1 MQSGYTGAGGLPDF
15 YTTGRSTMN
24 NVPSQPPYHRPQL
37 PGLFI
42 DSTTQRIA
50 RQNPTTLIG
59 KRNLAEFQSNHHNQ
73 QQQQYNPNLGLVQP
87 NYLRSVKP
95 RTFQQSSPISPLS
108 PMEFSPTATTVSES
122 SSCSS
127 SSPASSQRYGLP
139 LPQQQYLRPQQPNIQ
154 GMSYVNP
161 VQQNRVIPVVDSEK
175 KIMNTRLQELEKQ
188 LLDDNE
194 DEEGDPVSAITNNSE
209 WSETIQNLISPNQ
222 TQKPVSPS
230 PTSSSSSSSSSSVA
244 SPAILTFSKQSVMEA
259 ALAISDGK
267 TESANEILT
276 RLSTQVS
283 NPRPTSEQRVLEF
296 ISSALK
302 SRIKPEENPP
312 PVTELYSQ
320 EQGSAIQSLYDL
332 SPCFGLSFS
341 AANFAILDAT
351 LTDDSAK
358 IHVIDFDIGYGGQ
371 YVDLLRKLAGRK
383 NGILS
388 SLKITTLADN
398 VVTQERLKSVD
409 EKLSQLARSLGV
421 VFELT
426 VKSLRISELSRESL
440 GCEPDESIAVNFA
453 FKLYMMP
460 DESVSTENPR
470 DQLLRR
476 VKSMAP
482 RVVTVVEQEL
492 NTNTAPFMARVNET
506 CAYYSVL
513 LDSVDPAGGRDNS
526 ERVRVEEAVS
536 RKVGNSVAC
545 EGRDRFERCE
555 VFGKWRARLSM
566 AGFESIPLSQDAKTR
581 LSSGNRFHNLS
592 VKEENQ
598 GICFGWMG
606 RTLTVASA
614 WR

>member
-15 YTTGRSTMN
+15 YTNGRSTMN

-37 PGLFI
+37 PGLYI
-42 DSTTQRIA
+42 DPTASRIA
-50 RQNPTTLIG
+50 RQNPTALIG
-59 KRNLAEFQSNHHNQ
+59 KRNLAEFQSHH
-73 QQQQYNPNLGLVQP
+73 QQYNPNLGLVQQ

-139 LPQQQYLRPQQPNIQ
+139 LPQQHLRPQPIQ

-161 VQQNRVIPVVDSEK
+161 VQNRVPVVDSEK
-175 KIMNTRLQELEKQ
+175 KMMNDRLQELEKQ
-188 LLDDNE
+188 LLDDNDE
-194 DEEGDPVSAITNNSE
+194 EEGDPVSAITNNSNSE

-230 PTSSSSSSSSSSVA
+230 PTSSSSSSSSSVA
-244 SPAILTFSKQSVMEA
+244 SPAILTCSKQSIMEA

-267 TESANEILT
+267 TEAANEMLT
-276 RLSTQVS
+276 RLFTQVS

-296 ISSALK
+296 LSSALK
-302 SRIKPEENPP
+302 SRVKPEENPA
-312 PVTELYSQ
+312 PVKELFSQ
-320 EQGSAIQSLYDL
+320 EHAAATQHLYDL
-332 SPCFGLSFS
+332 SPCFRLGFS
-341 AANFAILDAT
+341 VANFAILDAT
-351 LTDDSAK
+351 LTDDSAVNNK
-358 IHVIDFDIGYGGQ
+358 VHVIDFDIGYGGQ
-371 YVDLLRKLAGRK
+371 YADLLQKLSERQ
-383 NGILS
+383 NGQPL

-398 VVTQERLKSVD
+398 GGNQERLKNVE
-409 EKLSQLARSLGV
+409 EKLSQLARRLGV
-421 VFELT
+421 TFKLNVQ
-426 VKSLRISELSRESL
+426 SNRISELSRDSL
-440 GCEPDESIAVNFA
+440 GCEPDEPIAVNFA
-453 FKLYMMP
+453 FKLYRMP
-460 DESVSTENPR
+460 DESVSTENHR
-470 DQLLRR
+470 DNLLRR
-476 VKSMAP
+476 VKAMAP

-492 NTNTAPFMARVNET
+492 NTNTAPFMARVSET
-506 CAYYSVL
+506 CAYYSAL
-513 LDSVDPAGGRDNS
+513 LDSVDPAGTRDNS

-545 EGRDRFERCE
+545 EGRDRIERCE
-555 VFGKWRARLSM
+555 VFGKWMARLSM
-566 AGFESIPLSQDAKTR
+566 AGFELRPLSQSAKAR
-581 LSSGNRFHNLS
+581 LSSGNRFHNNLS

>member
-59 KRNLAEFQSNHHNQ
+59 KRNLAEFQSNHHNQQ

-161 VQQNRVIPVVDSEK
+161 VHQNRVIPVVDSEK

-194 DEEGDPVSAITNNSE
+194 DEEGDP
-209 WSETIQNLISPNQ
+209 
-222 TQKPVSPS
+222 
-230 PTSSSSSSSSSSVA
+230 
-244 SPAILTFSKQSVMEA
+244 QSIMEA

-513 LDSVDPAGGRDNS
+513 LDSVDPAGSRDNS